1 MKVKVNKVQIQIV
14 EGDILDVS
22 GSALVMVTDTNLNLD
37 PDLLA
42 RGGAELALAR
52 QQIGW
57 ARVGSAVSTPAGKLP
72 YQRLIYAIGPRWGE
86 GSERGKL
93 AYVVF
98 HCLRE
103 AEEHGLRTLVF
114 PAISVGAMGFPL
126 ESCARI
132 MLGEII
138 DHSFEELRR
147 LRKVTLCLP
156 DTLARQIFELEL
168 ERQVRMLQA
177 SGEGSV
183 HAYQRG

>member
-103 AEEHGLRTLVF
+103 AEEHGLRSGLSGDIGRCDGL
-114 PAISVGAMGFPL
+114 PSGKLCPHHAGGNHRPQ
-126 ESCARI
+126 
-132 MLGEII
+132 
-138 DHSFEELRR
+138 LRR
-147 LRKVTLCLP
+147 VAP
-156 DTLARQIFELEL
+156 FA
-168 ERQVRMLQA
+168 
-177 SGEGSV
+177 
-183 HAYQRG
+183 